1 MIKSL
6 DRINQLAKKE
16 REEGLTNAE
25 RVEQQVLRE
34 DYLREIR
41 GQVLN
46 TFSALT
52 ILDPDGND
60 VTPDKVRNEKGIDL
74 QGRISFSEKRKTHD
88 YSLTE
93 MDCIKTLFF

>member
-1 MIKSL
+1 MIKHL
-6 DRINQLAKKE
+6 GRINELAKKE

-46 TFSALT
+46 TFSVLT

-60 VTPDKVRNEKGIDL
+60 VTPDKVRNEKG
-74 QGRISFSEKRKTHD
+74 FS
-88 YSLTE
+88 L
-93 MDCIKTLFF
+93 